1 MAPQLASVLSV
12 VLALPNPA
20 AGLPVVLE
28 AAAAGPADTDVRGAV
43 KAAVDELRAKAPKA
57 PAAAAAVP
65 GPLAK
70 LGTMSIRRSV
80 SVDAEEEEEEEAGP
94 AKKVVKSCLLISVH
108 THALSQH

>member
-1 MAPQLASVLSV
+1 
-12 VLALPNPA
+12 
-20 AGLPVVLE
+20 VVLE

-80 SVDAEEEEEEEAGP
+80 SVDAEEEEEEEEAAAP
-94 AKKVVKSCLLISVH
+94 AKKVVQRCLLISVH
-108 THALSQH
+108 SHALSQHQGMREYK